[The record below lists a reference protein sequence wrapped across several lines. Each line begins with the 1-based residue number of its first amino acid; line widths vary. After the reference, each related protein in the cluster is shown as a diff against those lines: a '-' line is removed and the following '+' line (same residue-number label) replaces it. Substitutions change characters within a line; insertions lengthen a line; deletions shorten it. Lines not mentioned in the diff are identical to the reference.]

1 MQTNANRTQPPASKA
16 LRPYTP
22 PSIERVAITK
32 TETGSSN
39 PTEFMA
45 IVGPTS

>member
-1 MQTNANRTQPPASKA
+1 MPSVHSMPRRNAGNA

-22 PSIERVAITK
+22 PTIERVAITK
-32 TETGSSN
+32 TETGSAN